1 MSNLRHHIPIHLATI
16 STPDDLLRLAPD
28 AKSLEAGRRLFYS
41 RRWRLVGGDGQWLW
55 GEFSYGTGNKAIE
68 SAVMLTTGKFIC
80 SCRARQRPCAH
91 GIALV
96 LMLKNDQQRITV
108 GQPPSWVRSVQF
120 QTEKQTTAT
129 PIKDTLAA
137 EGRHSDRLD
146 LMTSGVEELEIRLL
160 DIARRGIADT
170 QAQGPELLRAAAA
183 RLTDAKLPGPAGRL
197 RRLAALGVEGT
208 EAAYARL
215 LGDLYLFVRAWK
227 NRQQLSDNQHAE
239 LLQFAGM
246 TLRKED
252 ILAQPP
258 LTDHWLVMGTV
269 AGQEDRLRFRRVWLR
284 GEKSRRFAL
293 LLDYAFGER
302 PFERS
307 WPLAAAFEGS
317 VHYYPGNYPQRALFP
332 AAAPGGRPY
341 DGLSGYQNLEAMRGN
356 YQKAIAV
363 NPWLYSYPI
372 YLEAVRPVIHN
383 KQHLLVDPTGEVLPI
398 NSEYKNF
405 YSLLAIS
412 GGAPIAM
419 FGEFDGYQFYPL
431 SVVTGMGLVEA

>member
-1 MSNLRHHIPIHLATI
+1 MPTF

-55 GEFSYGTGNKAIE
+55 GEFAYGNGNKAIE
-68 SAVMLTTGKFIC
+68 AAVQLTGGRFIC

-91 GIALV
+91 GLALV

-108 GQPPSWVRSVQF
+108 AQPPSWVRSVQF
-120 QTEKQTTAT
+120 QVDKQTTT
-129 PIKDTLAA
+129 EPVKNTLAA
-137 EGRHSDRLD
+137 ASRQSDRID

-170 QAQGPELLRAAAA
+170 QAQGPDILLAAAT

-197 RRLAALGVEGT
+197 RRLASLGPDGT
-208 EAAYARL
+208 EASYART

-227 NRQQLSDNQHAE
+227 NRQQLADKQYAE

-246 TLRKED
+246 TTRKEE
-252 ILAQPP
+252 ILAQPA
-258 LTDHWLVMGTV
+258 LNDHWLVMGVV

-284 GEKSRRFAL
+284 GERSRRFAL

-307 WPLAAAFEGS
+307 WPLAASFTGNL
-317 VHYYPGNYPQRALFP
+317 HYYPGNYPQRALFP
-332 AAAPGGRPY
+332 GAAPGGRPY
-341 DGLSGYQNLEAMRGN
+341 DGLSGYQTLTAMRIN
-356 YQKAIAV
+356 YQKALAA
-363 NPWLYSYPI
+363 NPWLLSYPV
-372 YLEAVRPVIHN
+372 YLEAVRPIQYK
-383 KQHLLVDPTGEVLPI
+383 KQLFLLDPDGEALPI
-398 NSEYKNF
+398 LEDYQNF

-412 GGAPIAM
+412 GGAPISL
-419 FGEFDGYQFYPL
+419 FGEFDGDHFTPL